1 MSRPNA
7 ALGCLCLAIAA
18 LALWAYL
25 PGLRGDFLFDDFAN
39 LPSLGN
45 YGPVVS
51 WEVFWRYITSGQAD
65 PTGRPLALLSFLL
78 DAHDWPARAYPFKRT
93 NLLIHLVNASL
104 LGVLIYRLGQHAS
117 GQHQPQVR
125 ARLALAAALG
135 AAFWLLHPLFV
146 STTLY
151 IVQREAM
158 LPATFTLLG
167 LLLWLRGRNRLQRG
181 QTRQGLACM
190 ATGLLGCT
198 GLAVLSKAN
207 GILLPALALVVE
219 YTLLRP
225 TESIPG
231 FQHTSRDRI
240 RAQQLN
246 RLALALLAWPITAA
260 VIIYL
265 GLEGWRGWHADTSG
279 LRPWTLPQ
287 RLLTEPR
294 VLLDYLTLLW
304 VPRPFTPGVFND
316 QVLVSHSL
324 FEPASTLFALLA
336 LGALGVGA
344 WRVRRRWPVF
354 TLAAFFYLAGQAL
367 ESSTIALELFFEHRN
382 YLPSMLMFWP
392 LALWLCG
399 IGIRLPEE
407 APATAPQLIHI
418 AGSTHINRA
427 KALLAAVL
435 LAGLA
440 WMTHARSD
448 LWGNSRD
455 QALMWARLNPTSPR
469 AQAYAAQ
476 TEMATGAPQVAS
488 RRLQKALI
496 HAPSDPQLALNLLAA
511 RCQAGDLDTA
521 TVEIARHALATSH
534 DPGSLLAT
542 WFQRAIAQTPNSHC
556 PALNR
561 DAIKQMLEAA
571 RANPF
576 LSQNPGRLQDLL
588 SLQGQLDLANGNAA
602 SALAW
607 FEQALDQQ
615 LRATTAFKQ
624 AAMLASAGHPTEALA
639 ELDYY
644 QANRSREAKPGPGMP
659 RLHDWV
665 LRRQRYWDIELAH
678 LRNTLLADQRTQD
691 APNQ

>member
-1 MSRPNA
+1 
-7 ALGCLCLAIAA
+7 
-18 LALWAYL
+18 
-25 PGLRGDFLFDDFAN
+25 
-39 LPSLGN
+39 
-45 YGPVVS
+45 
-51 WEVFWRYITSGQAD
+51 
-65 PTGRPLALLSFLL
+65 
-78 DAHDWPARAYPFKRT
+78 
-93 NLLIHLVNASL
+93 
-104 LGVLIYRLGQHAS
+104 
-117 GQHQPQVR
+117 
-125 ARLALAAALG
+125 LG

-158 LPATFTLLG
+158 LPATFALLG

-181 QTRQGLACM
+181 QIGRGLACM

-219 YTLLRP
+219 YALLRP
-225 TESIPG
+225 IESIPG
-231 FQHTSRDRI
+231 FHHASWGCV

-246 RLALALLAWPITAA
+246 RQALALLAWPVVAA
-260 VIIYL
+260 VAIYL
-265 GLEGWRGWHADTSG
+265 GLEGWRGWHADISG

-294 VLLDYLTLLW
+294 VLVDYLTLLW

-316 QVLVSHSL
+316 QVTASRSL

-354 TLAAFFYLAGQAL
+354 TLAVFFYLVGQAL

-382 YLPSMLMFWP
+382 YLPSLLMFWP

-399 IGIRLPEE
+399 IGIRLPAEDPS
-407 APATAPQLIHI
+407 AAQRLIHT
-418 AGSTHINRA
+418 AASARVDRA
-427 KALLAAVL
+427 KAVLATVL
-435 LAGLA
+435 LVGLTL
-440 WMTHARSD
+440 MTHARSD

-455 QALMWARLNPTSPR
+455 QALMWAMLNPTSPR

-476 TEMATGAPQVAS
+476 TEMATGAPRVAA
-488 RRLQKALI
+488 RRLQEALI
-496 HAPSDPQLALNLLAA
+496 RAPGDPQLALNLLAA

-521 TVEIARHALATSH
+521 TVEIARHALATSR
-534 DPGSLLAT
+534 DSGSLLAS
-542 WFQRAIAQTPNSHC
+542 WFQRAIAQTPNPGC

-561 DAIKQMLEAA
+561 DAIKQLLEAA
-571 RANPF
+571 RANP
-576 LSQNPGRLQDLL
+576 LLAHNPGRRQDLL
-588 SLQGQLDLANGNAA
+588 SLQGQLDLADGNAA
-602 SALAW
+602 SALTW

-644 QANRSREAKPGPGMP
+644 QTNRRREAKPGPGMP

-691 APNQ
+691 ASNR